1 MKADFSRP
9 QRQSPIGVMVMF
21 FDTLQQYARGLGPLI
36 VIGIVKFDEVNKVIF
51 FLSIPAVLILIG
63 IVAYLKYLNFTFFLD
78 AENDE
83 FVVTEG
89 IFNKTRTTIQLP
101 KIQQVNIKQ
110 SLLQRIIGVHALD
123 VDTAGSNDKEIV
135 IKAISHD
142 LALELKAKLLDNTK
156 KVTDYKSD
164 EIIKNL
170 ISSETQPL
178 ILISLMSLLK
188 VRIKT
193 NYIRNYGLLLAFFVT
208 MYDNI
213 MRFSNNG
220 FINEDQITGYLNTSL
235 LMRFIGILI
244 VFFLITILLINV
256 VRTIVKYFN
265 FKIARQSGSLL
276 LSFGLFSTKSTILKP
291 EKVQIVSVTQ
301 NYFQKK
307 FNILELKI
315 KQATSGEKEESKQAI
330 EIPGCN
336 KNEKNNILELL
347 FGEIPQKGVMLTP
360 NFRKL
365 GFAIF
370 LSIIVPLG
378 VFYSVAFNIEPRLFE
393 YNYLAV
399 VYMIFVGLL
408 QFFSFRNNRLFINN
422 RFIIKQSGAWDIEN
436 EIIEPHRIQAITTS
450 QLFWHKKLNIGS
462 ITLHTAGGNV
472 SFQLGNYSKIKQYVN
487 LWLYEIET
495 SDSNWM

>member
-1 MKADFSRP
+1 MKSNFSQP
-9 QRQSPIGVMVMF
+9 QRQSPIGVMIMF
-21 FDTLQQYARGLGPLI
+21 FDTIQQYARGLWPLV
-36 VIGIVKFDEVNKVIF
+36 VIGILKFDEVNKLIF
-51 FLSIPAVLILIG
+51 FLSVPAILILIG
-63 IVAYLKYLNFTFFLD
+63 VIAYLKFLNFTFFINT
-78 AENDE
+78 ENDE

-89 IFNKTRTTIQLP
+89 IFNKTRTTIQLR

-123 VDTAGSNDKEIV
+123 VDTAGSNDKEV
-135 IKAISHD
+135 SIKAISHD

-156 KVTDYKSD
+156 NTIAS
-164 EIIKNL
+164 ESNENIENP
-170 ISSETQPL
+170 ISTTAKPF
-178 ILISLMSLLK
+178 IYISLISLLK
-188 VRIKT
+188 VGIT
-193 NYIRNYGLLLAFFVT
+193 SNYIRSLGLLLAFFVT

-213 MRFSNNG
+213 VRFSNNG
-220 FINEDQITGYLNTSL
+220 FIDEDKITSYFDTGL
-235 LMRFIGILI
+235 LMRFIGVLI
-244 VFFLITILLINV
+244 VLFLCAVLLINV
-256 VRTIVKYFN
+256 VRTIIKFYN
-265 FKIARQSGSLL
+265 YKIARQSGSLL
-276 LSFGLFSTKSTILKP
+276 LSFGLFNTKSTILKP

-315 KQATSGEKEESKQAI
+315 KQATSGEKEGRKQAI

-336 KNEKNNILELL
+336 KDEKNDILNLL
-347 FGEIPQKGVMLTP
+347 FGEIPEKGLTLKP

-378 VFYSVAFNIEPRLFE
+378 VFYTIAFKTNLNLLE
-393 YNYLAV
+393 YNYIV
-399 VYMIFVGLL
+399 VFYVIFIGLL
-408 QFFSFRNNRLFINN
+408 QYFAFRNNRLFVNE

-436 EIIEPHRIQAITTS
+436 EIIEPHKIQAITTS
-450 QLFWHKKLNIGS
+450 QLFWHKSIDIGS

-472 SFQLGNYSKIKQYVN
+472 RFQLGEYTKIKQYIN
-487 LWLYEIET
+487 QWLYEIET